1 MLKPKIMSCI
11 DIIKNRKQIK
21 RRYAELQKKRKI
33 PDKEVIGNFQDE
45 IFAPKEVSDN
55 INNELFNKLLRT
67 LSKMARMVI

>member
-1 MLKPKIMSCI
+1 MSYI

-21 RRYAELQKKRKI
+21 RRYTELQRKRKI
-33 PDKEVIGNFQDE
+33 PDKEVIGNFQDK